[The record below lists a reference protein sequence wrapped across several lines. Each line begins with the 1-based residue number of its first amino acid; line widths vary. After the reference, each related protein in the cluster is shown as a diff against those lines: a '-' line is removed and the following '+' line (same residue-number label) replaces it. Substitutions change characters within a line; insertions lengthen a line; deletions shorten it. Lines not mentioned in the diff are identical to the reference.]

1 MNKIELKF
9 DKTITRL
16 AGNEFGYNTYKEQ
29 VEKNVDWNNLNEII
43 FPKEIDRIAISF
55 IQGFARD
62 ILKKIDKNNIE
73 EIFIFNTSNKELA
86 EKIINN
92 IKF

>member
-29 VEKNVDWNNLNEII
+29 VENNVEWNNLNEII